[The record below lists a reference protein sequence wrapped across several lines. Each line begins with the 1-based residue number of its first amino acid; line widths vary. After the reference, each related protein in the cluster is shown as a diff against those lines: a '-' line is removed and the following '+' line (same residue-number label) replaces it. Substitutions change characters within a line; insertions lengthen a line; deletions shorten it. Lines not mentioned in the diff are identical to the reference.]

1 MRLPLFPRT
10 LEPRRLERLCWLVAI
25 TLGFLQAW
33 GRRHNSND
41 GLAYMGADGISYLDI
56 GDAYWRGDWGAAI
69 NAMWS
74 PFYSWLTGLTL
85 RLTQPTPYW
94 EFTVIQ
100 LLNFAIYLFALATFA
115 FFLRELK
122 RFRDRRAN
130 DAIDN
135 GDADTSDGDDA
146 QANSHA
152 SRDSHASHDAHASHA
167 LPDWAWLVFAYALF
181 VWTSLSMNRVA
192 RTSPDVLVSA
202 LVFISSALLLRIH
215 ARRAGWLAF
224 ALFGFTLGVGYLSK
238 TFMFP
243 LAFVF
248 LAASLFAYGNVRRA
262 VPRVALALFVFLA
275 VSAPFVVALSR
286 VKGRLTIGDTA
297 RLNYAWHVNRT
308 TPFIHWQ
315 GDPANSSGMPAH
327 PTRKLFD
334 APAVYE
340 FAAPVAGTYPPWYDP
355 TYWYEGV
362 RVRLSL
368 TGQLKAVARN
378 VLLAYQFMFY
388 RFFPGAIVACLFI
401 LFYMSGRTFRE
412 IRRDAS
418 RYRFLLLPALVASS
432 FYMLVH
438 FEQRYFAPFVV
449 VIGMSLFASVRV
461 SRTSEAK
468 RLVAALACV
477 TLAMFA
483 LSIGYYSAREFYSTV
498 RGLAP
503 GRAAAREDVQWQ
515 VADELGRMGVARGAS
530 VASIGNTMFN
540 AWPRLAR
547 VRVVAE
553 ISTRTGGD
561 VEKFWAADAALKAKV
576 IDTFARTGAKLI
588 VAEGIPPWASGT
600 NGWQRIGT
608 TNYYVYFLPRV

>member
-1 MRLPLFPRT
+1 MKLPHFPRT
-10 LEPRRLERLCWLVAI
+10 LDPRRLEQLCWLVAVV
-25 TLGFLQAW
+25 LGFLQAW

-56 GDAYWRGDWGAAI
+56 GDAYWRGDWQAAI

-85 RLTQPTPYW
+85 RLVRPSPYW

-100 LLNFAIYLFALATFA
+100 LLNFALYLFALLAFA
-115 FFLRELK
+115 FFLRELA
-122 RFRDRRAN
+122 RFRATRAHE
-130 DAIDN
+130 ATR
-135 GDADTSDGDDA
+135 ADA
-146 QANSHA
+146 QTVAHA
-152 SRDSHASHDAHASHA
+152 SPDSHLSPGSHA
-167 LPDWAWLVFAYALF
+167 LPEWAWLAFAYALF

-202 LVFISSALLLRIH
+202 LVFIASALLLRIRM
-215 ARRAGWLAF
+215 RRAGWLAF
-224 ALFGFTLGVGYLSK
+224 ALFGLTLGVGYLSK

-248 LAASLFAYGNVRRA
+248 LAASLFAYGNMRRA
-262 VPRVALALFVFLA
+262 LPRVALAIFVFLA
-275 VSAPFVVALSR
+275 VAAPFVVALSR
-286 VKGRLTIGDTA
+286 AKGRLTIGDTA

-315 GDPANSSGMPAH
+315 GDPTNTSGTPAH

-334 APAVYE
+334 SPALYE
-340 FAAPVAGTYPPWYDP
+340 FASPVAGTYPPWYDP

-362 RVRLSL
+362 RTRVSL
-368 TGQLKAVARN
+368 LAQLKAVARN
-378 VLLAYQFMFY
+378 VVQAYQFMFY
-388 RFFPGAIVACLFI
+388 RFFPGAILACLFI
-401 LFYMSGRTFRE
+401 LFYMS
-412 IRRDAS
+412 RRSLRQVARDISA
-418 RYRFLLLPALVASS
+418 YWFLLLPALVASG

-449 VIGMSLFASVRV
+449 VVGTSLFASLRLPP
-461 SRTSEAK
+461 TPEAQ
-468 RLVAALACV
+468 RLVGALVFV
-477 TLAMFA
+477 TLSMFA

-498 RGLAP
+498 RDLAP
-503 GRAAAREDVQWQ
+503 GRATRGAREDVQWQ
-515 VADELGRMGVARGAS
+515 VADELSRMGVARGES

-561 VEKFWAADAALKAKV
+561 VEKFWAADAALKRRV
-576 IDTFARTGAKLI
+576 IETFARTGARVI
-588 VAEGIPPWASGT
+588 VAEGIPPWA
-600 NGWQRIGT
+600 NAADGWQRIGA
-608 TNYYVYFLPRV
+608 TNYYVYFLSHG

>member
-1 MRLPLFPRT
+1 MFSKF

-25 TLGFLQAW
+25 VLGFLQAW

-41 GLAYMGADGISYLDI
+41 GLAYMGADGIAYLDI
-56 GDAYWRGDWGAAI
+56 GDAYWRGDWQAAL

-85 RLTQPTPYW
+85 RLIQPTPYW
-94 EFTVIQ
+94 EFTVVQ
-100 LLNFAIYLFALATFA
+100 LLNFAIYFFALVAFA
-115 FFLRELK
+115 FFLRELQ
-122 RFRDRRAN
+122 RFRDRHTNEASN
-130 DAIDN
+130 
-135 GDADTSDGDDA
+135 ADTQTLNAHLQTPTADA
-146 QANSHA
+146 PI
-152 SRDSHASHDAHASHA
+152 DSHA
-167 LPDWAWLVFAYALF
+167 LPDWAWLAFAYALF

-202 LVFISSALLLRIH
+202 LVFNASALLLRIRT
-215 ARRAGWLAF
+215 RRAGWLTF
-224 ALFGFTLGVGYLSK
+224 ALLGLTLGVGYLSK

-248 LAASLFAYGNVRRA
+248 LAVSLFACGSVRRA

-286 VKGRLTIGDTA
+286 ARHRPTIGDTA
-297 RLNYAWHVNRT
+297 RLNYAWHVNQT

-315 GDPANSSGMPAH
+315 GDPSGASGTPLH

-334 APAVYE
+334 SPAVYE
-340 FAAPVAGTYPPWYDP
+340 FGSPVAGTYPPWYDP

-362 RVRLSL
+362 ETRVSVR
-368 TGQLKAVARN
+368 GQLKAVARN

-401 LFYMSGRTFRE
+401 LFYMSRRSLRE
-412 IRRDAS
+412 QARGVSA
-418 RYRFLLLPALVASS
+418 YWFLLLPALVASS

-449 VIGMSLFASVRV
+449 VIGLSLFASLRLPRTPEA
-461 SRTSEAK
+461 SR
-468 RLVAALACV
+468 LLAALV
-477 TLAMFA
+477 FTTLAMFA
-483 LSIGYYSAREFYSTV
+483 LSIGYYSARELYSTV
-498 RGLAP
+498 RDLAP
-503 GRAAAREDVQWQ
+503 TRAARADVQWQ
-515 VADELGRMGVARGAS
+515 VADELKKMGVARGDG

-553 ISTRTGGD
+553 ISTRPGGD
-561 VEKFWAADAALKAKV
+561 VEKFWAADAALKRRV

-588 VAEGIPPWASGT
+588 VAEGIPPWANAT
-600 NGWQRIGT
+600 DGWQRIGT
-608 TNYYVYFLPRV
+608 TNYYVYFLPRP